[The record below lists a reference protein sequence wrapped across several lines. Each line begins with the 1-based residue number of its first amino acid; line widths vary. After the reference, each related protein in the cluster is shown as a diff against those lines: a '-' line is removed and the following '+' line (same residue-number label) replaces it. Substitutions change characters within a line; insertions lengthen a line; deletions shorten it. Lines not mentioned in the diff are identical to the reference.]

1 MVIRCCTV
9 VICYNLLYYLVDWRL
24 LFIFAT
30 FWYISIGFLPKSR
43 HIHPHPAIPTS
54 INILRSQWNH
64 DDPWIRRY
72 GEYSLLSIGVHQ
84 GFSMIPDT
92 CFYPSISSSSWVQT
106 FQTDWTEMHFGTLL
120 YHLHS
125 DSHFLV
131 CGWHPNSSANPMHA
145 ASCGQSIDPS
155 GGGHRDRAWTCQ
167 GRSHVRSC
175 RVSVSF

>member
-1 MVIRCCTV
+1 MVIWCCTV
-9 VICYNLLYYLVDWRL
+9 VICYKFCCIIWLTGDYYI
-24 LFIFAT
+24 FIFAT
-30 FWYISIGFLPKSR
+30 IWYISIGFLSKSR
-43 HIHPHPAIPTS
+43 HIHPHPPIPTS

-125 DSHFLV
+125 NSHFLV

-155 GGGHRDRAWTCQ
+155 GGGHRDRAWTCLRIQ
-167 GRSHVRSC
+167 RHLM
-175 RVSVSF
+175 